1 VNVSNVAPAAT
12 VPVTTTGMDS
22 AVLTVLT
29 VSEAND
35 TDNCTPESA
44 SLFVINPVPPRTTL
58 KRLIINILKKTDKRV
73 PLDDF
78 MNRTGGQQG
87 ETGKTIVDDR
97 IGLVPLIPNIQQV

>member
-1 VNVSNVAPAAT
+1 
-12 VPVTTTGMDS
+12 MDS

-44 SLFVINPVPPRTTL
+44 SLFAINPVPPRTTL

-78 MNRTGGQQG
+78 MNRTEEQQDETG
-87 ETGKTIVDDR
+87 ETGLYDR
-97 IGLVPLIPNIQQV
+97 LGVVLLIPNIQQV